1 MFATFLF
8 LAVFIFYCCLY
19 NDMRCIATRSDSYP
33 PVTTAKP
40 RVDLP
45 TATIAPQQPETVDEA
60 VLSSTNEA
68 IEQLPRSEHNLDKI
82 SKNIVTESLVLEQ
95 ITLLKLR
102 EARIVSKQLEIAQ
115 KVNSK
120 DKPLDWLQREIRQK
134 LTSDRALVVEA
145 LQQLKAS

>member
-1 MFATFLF
+1 
-8 LAVFIFYCCLY
+8 
-19 NDMRCIATRSDSYP
+19 
-33 PVTTAKP
+33 VTTAKP